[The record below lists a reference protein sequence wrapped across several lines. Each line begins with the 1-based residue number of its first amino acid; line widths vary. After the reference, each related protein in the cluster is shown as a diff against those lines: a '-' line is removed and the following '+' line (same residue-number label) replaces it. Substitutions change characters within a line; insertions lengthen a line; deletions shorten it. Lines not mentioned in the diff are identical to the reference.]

1 MVDKFQQDLLR
12 SIKSISDSLNK
23 IEKHLNKLENNVS
36 IKEKGCF
43 QKFDGK
49 GIPISKELVE
59 SLNQKKEG

>member
-1 MVDKFQQDLLR
+1 MVDKFQQELLR
-12 SIKSISDSLNK
+12 SIKSIADSLNK

-36 IKEKGCF
+36 IKEKGYF
-43 QKFDGK
+43 QNFDGK